1 MAKNYEGT
9 FNARVNPNTNL
20 VELVASRDGT
30 GKYNADDAELAL
42 SNIIDYASA
51 NKLSLNRWDFY
62 IPEVNQTIA
71 KDSKAL
77 PLTKVLKAIKDG
89 YVPTIGVGKWGKPK
103 MTIASPVKHTVAK
116 ATAILI

>member
-1 MAKNYEGT
+1 MAKNFEGR
-9 FNARVNPNTNL
+9 FDIRVNPTNNL
-20 VELVASRDGT
+20 IEFVTNRDGT
-30 GKYNADDAELAL
+30 GKYTADDAQQALA
-42 SNIIDYASA
+42 NVIDYASA

-62 IPEVNQTIA
+62 IPDVNQTIA

-77 PLTKVLKAIKDG
+77 PLAKVTKAIKDG
-89 YVPTIGVGKWGKPK
+89 YVPTMGVGKWGKPK